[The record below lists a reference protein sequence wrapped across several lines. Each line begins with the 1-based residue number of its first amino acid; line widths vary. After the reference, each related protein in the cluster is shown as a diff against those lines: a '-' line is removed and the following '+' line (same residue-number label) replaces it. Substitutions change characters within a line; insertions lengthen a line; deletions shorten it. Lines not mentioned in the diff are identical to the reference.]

1 MTTHQ
6 LAPLR
11 HLAFL
16 HRLLC
21 LACLAGLSASAA
33 LLGAETG
40 KTPFD
45 LPIDALE
52 KSVKRFA
59 AQSGLEVLIPSD
71 ALAEVR
77 TRAVRGEMAS
87 RQALDAMLAGTG
99 LTVLQDPKTG
109 ALAVSREKDGN
120 KAAQTTANDHPN
132 DANGPAN
139 SSANSPSTPKKKARK
154 P

>member
-1 MTTHQ
+1 MTTPQ

-21 LACLAGLSASAA
+21 FVCLAVLSTAAA
-33 LLGAETG
+33 LPGAETG

-77 TRAVRGEMAS
+77 TRAVRGEMTS

-109 ALAVSREKDGN
+109 ALAVSRAADGN
-120 KAAQTTANDHPN
+120 KAAQTAANDRPN
-132 DANGPAN
+132 DANGSTD
-139 SSANSPSTPKKKARK
+139 SSSNSPSAPKKKAPK